1 MTKFAIKQ
9 TKKEDEFMLKVGVL
23 GATGYAGVETV
34 RILLGHPEV
43 EITRLVSHSF
53 VGKKISDVYPNLR
66 HVCDIE
72 CCDLDVD
79 DIAANCEL
87 VFTALP
93 HGASKEVIPALYN
106 KGLKI
111 VDLSGDFR
119 YDSKEVYEKWYG
131 APHSAPEIL
140 EKSVYGLCE
149 IHREQIK
156 NATLVGN
163 PGCYT
168 TCSILA
174 LYPLLAAGVVHKEN
188 IIIDAK
194 SGVTGAGR
202 TEKLP
207 FSFSECTE
215 NSKAYKIATHR
226 HTSEIEQELG
236 HAAKDEVLVS
246 FTPHL
251 IPQKRG
257 ILATSYAN
265 LVNDMTD
272 DEIYDIFANF
282 YKDEYFVRV
291 LKPGVLPETKNVSGS
306 NFIEIG
312 FKVDH
317 RLKRVVVS
325 SVIDNLFKGA
335 AGQAVQNMNI
345 MMGFEENTGIKNPG
359 FYL

>member
-1 MTKFAIKQ
+1 MIR
-9 TKKEDEFMLKVGVL
+9 VGVL
-23 GATGYAGVETV
+23 GATGYAGIETV
-34 RILLGHPEV
+34 RILTMHPDV
-43 EITRLVSHSF
+43 KITKLISHSF
-53 VGKKISDVYPNLR
+53 VGKRISDVYPSFKN
-66 HVCDIE
+66 VCDIVCE
-72 CCDLDVD
+72 ELDVD
-79 DIAANCEL
+79 DIAKNCDL

-93 HGASKEVIPALYN
+93 HGASKEVIPSIYE
-106 KGLKI
+106 KGIKI
-111 VDLSGDFR
+111 IDLSGDFR

-131 APHSAPEIL
+131 EPHCAPEIL
-140 EKSVYGLCE
+140 EKAVYGLCE
-149 IHREQIK
+149 IHRDKIK
-156 NATLVGN
+156 DATIVGN

-174 LYPLLAAGVVHKEN
+174 LYPLLKAGVVKHDN

-194 SGVTGAGR
+194 SGVSGAGR

-207 FSFSECTE
+207 YSFCECTE

-236 HAAKDEVLVS
+236 HAADAEVLVS

-265 LVNDMTD
+265 LTD
-272 DEIYDIFANF
+272 DISDEEIYNLFAEF
-282 YKDEYFVRV
+282 YKGEYFIRV
-291 LKPGVLPETKNVSGS
+291 HKPGSLPETKNVVGS
-306 NFIEIG
+306 NFMEIG

-317 RLKRVVVS
+317 RLKRIVVS
-325 SVIDNLFKGA
+325 SVIDNLYKGA

-345 MMGFEENTGIKNPG
+345 MMGLDEKTGIDNPG
-359 FYL
+359 FNL

>member
-1 MTKFAIKQ
+1 MNL
-9 TKKEDEFMLKVGVL
+9 MLKVGVL
-23 GATGYAGVETV
+23 GATGYAGIETV
-34 RILLGHPEV
+34 RILLGHPDV

-53 VGKKISDVYPNLR
+53 VGKKISDIYPSLR
-66 HVCDIE
+66 NVCDMVCSE
-72 CCDLDVD
+72 LDVD
-79 DIAANCEL
+79 DIAANCDL

-93 HGASKEVIPALYN
+93 HGASKEVIPAIYE
-106 KGLKI
+106 KGIKI

-131 APHSAPEIL
+131 EPHCAPEIL

-149 IHREQIK
+149 IHRDKIK
-156 NATLVGN
+156 TATLVGN

-174 LYPLLAAGVVHKEN
+174 LYPLLKAGVVHKDN

-207 FSFSECTE
+207 YSFCECTE

-236 HAAKDEVLVS
+236 HAAGEEIMVS

-265 LVNDMTD
+265 LKEDLTD
-272 DEIYDIFANF
+272 EEIYKIFEDF
-282 YKDEYFVRV
+282 YKDEHFVRV
-291 LKPGVLPETKNVSGS
+291 LAPGLLPETKNVAGS
-306 NFIEIG
+306 NFVEIG

-325 SVIDNLFKGA
+325 SAIDNLFKGA

-345 MMGFEENTGIKNPG
+345 MMGFDEKAGIANPA

>member
-1 MTKFAIKQ
+1 MIR
-9 TKKEDEFMLKVGVL
+9 VGVL
-23 GATGYAGVETV
+23 GATGYAGIETV
-34 RILLGHPEV
+34 RILTKHPDV
-43 EITRLVSHSF
+43 KITKLISHSF
-53 VGKKISDVYPNLR
+53 VGKKISEVYPAFKN
-66 HVCDIE
+66 VCDIVCE
-72 CCDLDVD
+72 DLDVE
-79 DIAANCEL
+79 DIAASCDL

-93 HGASKEVIPALYN
+93 HGASKEVIPAIYA
-106 KGLKI
+106 KGVKI

-131 APHSAPEIL
+131 EPHCAPEIL

-149 IHREQIK
+149 IHRDKIK
-156 NATLVGN
+156 DATIVGN

-174 LYPLLAAGVVHKEN
+174 LYPLLKAGVVKHDN

-207 FSFSECTE
+207 YSFCECTE

-236 HAAKDEVLVS
+236 HAANDEILVS

-265 LVNDMTD
+265 LTEDISD
-272 DEIYDIFANF
+272 EEIYNIFSEF
-282 YKDEYFVRV
+282 YKDEYFIRV
-291 LKPGVLPETKNVSGS
+291 HKPGSLPETKNVAGS
-306 NFIEIG
+306 NFMEIG

-317 RLKRVVVS
+317 RLKRIVVS
-325 SVIDNLFKGA
+325 SVIDNLYKGA

-345 MMGFEENTGIKNPG
+345 MMGLDEKAGIDNPG
-359 FYL
+359 FNL

>member
-1 MTKFAIKQ
+1 MIR
-9 TKKEDEFMLKVGVL
+9 VGVL
-23 GATGYAGVETV
+23 GATGYAGIETV
-34 RILLGHPEV
+34 RILCGHPDV
-43 EITRLVSHSF
+43 EITKLISHSF
-53 VGKKISDVYPNLR
+53 VGKKISDVYPAFRN
-66 HVCDIE
+66 VCDKVCE
-72 CCDLDVD
+72 DLNVR
-79 DIAANCEL
+79 DIPANCDL

-93 HGASKEVIPALYN
+93 HGASKEVIPAIYA
-106 KGLKI
+106 KGVKI

-131 APHSAPEIL
+131 EPHCAPEIL
-140 EKSVYGLCE
+140 EKAVYGLCE
-149 IHREQIK
+149 IHRDKIK
-156 NATLVGN
+156 NATIVGN

-174 LYPLLAAGVVHKEN
+174 LYPLLKAGVVKHDN

-207 FSFSECTE
+207 YSFCECTE

-236 HAAKDEVLVS
+236 HAANDEILVS

-265 LVNDMTD
+265 LTEDISD
-272 DEIYDIFANF
+272 DEIHKIFSEF
-282 YKDEYFVRV
+282 YKDEHFVRV
-291 LKPGVLPETKNVSGS
+291 HQPGSLPETKNVAGS

-325 SVIDNLFKGA
+325 SVIDNLYKGA

-345 MMGFEENTGIKNPG
+345 MMGLDEKAGICNPG
-359 FYL
+359 FNL

>member
-1 MTKFAIKQ
+1 
-9 TKKEDEFMLKVGVL
+9 MLRVGVL
-23 GATGYAGVETV
+23 GATGYAGIETV
-34 RILLGHPEV
+34 RILLGHPHV

-53 VGKKISDVYPNLR
+53 VGKKISEIYPSLR
-66 HVCDIE
+66 NVCEME
-72 CCDLDVD
+72 CCELNVD
-79 DIAANCEL
+79 DIAANCDL

-93 HGASKEVIPALYN
+93 HGASKEVIPAIYE
-106 KGLKI
+106 KGIKI

-131 APHSAPEIL
+131 EPHCAPEIL

-149 IHREQIK
+149 IHREKIK
-156 NATLVGN
+156 DATIVGN

-168 TCSILA
+168 TCSILS
-174 LYPLLAAGVVHKEN
+174 LYPLLSAGVVHKDN

-207 FSFSECTE
+207 YSFCECTE

-236 HAAKDEVLVS
+236 HAAGEEIMLS

-265 LVNDMTD
+265 LKQDMSD
-272 DEIYDIFANF
+272 EEIYKIFAEF
-282 YKDEYFVRV
+282 YKDEHFVRV
-291 LKPGVLPETKNVSGS
+291 LTPGTLPETKNVAGS
-306 NFIEIG
+306 NFVEIG

-325 SVIDNLFKGA
+325 SAIDNLFKGA

-345 MMGFEENTGIKNPG
+345 MMGFPETAGINNPA

>member
-1 MTKFAIKQ
+1 MIR
-9 TKKEDEFMLKVGVL
+9 VGVL
-23 GATGYAGVETV
+23 GATGYAGIETV
-34 RILLGHPEV
+34 RILTKHPEV
-43 EITRLVSHSF
+43 TITKLVSHSF
-53 VGKKISDVYPNLR
+53 VGKKISDVYPAFKN
-66 HVCDIE
+66 VCDIVCE
-72 CCDLDVD
+72 DLDVE
-79 DIAANCEL
+79 DIAAECDI

-93 HGASKEVIPALYN
+93 HGASKEVIPAIYE
-106 KGLKI
+106 KGVKI

-119 YDSKEVYEKWYG
+119 YDSKEVYEQWYG
-131 APHSAPEIL
+131 EPHCAPEIL

-149 IHREQIK
+149 IHRDKIK
-156 NATLVGN
+156 DATLVGN

-174 LYPLLAAGVVHKEN
+174 LYPLLKAGVVKKDN

-207 FSFSECTE
+207 YSFCECTE

-236 HAAKDEVLVS
+236 HAANDEILVS

-265 LVNDMTD
+265 LTEDISD
-272 DEIYDIFANF
+272 EEIYNIFSEF
-282 YKDEYFVRV
+282 YKGEYFIRIH
-291 LKPGVLPETKNVSGS
+291 KPGSLPETKNVAGS
-306 NFIEIG
+306 NFMEIG

-325 SVIDNLFKGA
+325 SVIDNLYKGA

-345 MMGFEENTGIKNPG
+345 MMGLDEKTGIDNPG
-359 FYL
+359 FNL

>member
-1 MTKFAIKQ
+1 MIR
-9 TKKEDEFMLKVGVL
+9 VGVL
-23 GATGYAGVETV
+23 GATGYAGIETV
-34 RILLGHPEV
+34 RILTKHPEV
-43 EITRLVSHSF
+43 TITKLVSHSF
-53 VGKKISDVYPNLR
+53 VGKKISDVYPAFKN
-66 HVCDIE
+66 VCDIVCE
-72 CCDLDVD
+72 DLDVE
-79 DIAANCEL
+79 DIAAECDI

-93 HGASKEVIPALYN
+93 HGASKEVIPAIYE
-106 KGLKI
+106 KGVKI

-119 YDSKEVYEKWYG
+119 YDSKEVYEQWYG
-131 APHSAPEIL
+131 EPHCAPEIL
-140 EKSVYGLCE
+140 EKAVYGLCE
-149 IHREQIK
+149 IHRDKIK
-156 NATLVGN
+156 DATIVGN

-174 LYPLLAAGVVHKEN
+174 LYPLLKAGVVKKDN

-194 SGVTGAGR
+194 SGVSGAGR

-207 FSFSECTE
+207 YSFCECTE

-236 HAAKDEVLVS
+236 HAADAEVLVS

-265 LVNDMTD
+265 LTD
-272 DEIYDIFANF
+272 DISDEEIYNLFAEF
-282 YKDEYFVRV
+282 YKGEYFIRV
-291 LKPGVLPETKNVSGS
+291 HKPGSLPETKNVVGS
-306 NFIEIG
+306 NFMEIG

-317 RLKRVVVS
+317 RLKRIVVS
-325 SVIDNLFKGA
+325 SVIDNLYKGA

-345 MMGFEENTGIKNPG
+345 MMGLDEKTGIDNPG
-359 FYL
+359 FNL

>member
-1 MTKFAIKQ
+1 MIR
-9 TKKEDEFMLKVGVL
+9 VGVL
-23 GATGYAGVETV
+23 GATGYAGIETV
-34 RILLGHPEV
+34 RILCGHPDV
-43 EITRLVSHSF
+43 EITKLISHSF
-53 VGKKISDVYPNLR
+53 VGKKISDVYPSFRN
-66 HVCDIE
+66 VCDKVCE
-72 CCDLDVD
+72 DLDVD
-79 DIAANCEL
+79 DIAANCDV

-93 HGASKEVIPALYN
+93 HGASKEVIPAIYA
-106 KGLKI
+106 KGIKI

-131 APHSAPEIL
+131 EPHCAPEIL
-140 EKSVYGLCE
+140 EKAVYGLCE
-149 IHREQIK
+149 IHRDKIK
-156 NATLVGN
+156 DATIVGN

-174 LYPLLAAGVVHKEN
+174 LYPLLKAGVVKHDN

-194 SGVTGAGR
+194 SGVSGAGR

-207 FSFSECTE
+207 YSFCECTE

-236 HAAKDEVLVS
+236 HAANDEILVS

-265 LVNDMTD
+265 LTEDISD
-272 DEIYDIFANF
+272 EEIYNIFSEF
-282 YKDEYFVRV
+282 YKGEYFIRIH
-291 LKPGVLPETKNVSGS
+291 KPGSLPETKNVAGS
-306 NFIEIG
+306 NFMEIG

-317 RLKRVVVS
+317 RLKRIVVS
-325 SVIDNLFKGA
+325 SVIDNLYKGA

-345 MMGFEENTGIKNPG
+345 MMGLDEKTGIDNPG
-359 FYL
+359 FNL